1 MKFFSNICKDLFKR
15 KQIFDQISG
24 YEEEKWVLEQA
35 LSNEEPVHILLVGP
49 PGLGKTRFLKAIEKS
64 YPDLSYFALASGSTD
79 AGMINHCFENPPR
92 FLLID
97 EIEDMKQSDQATLLS
112 LLQDGCLVE
121 TKVSKTRRLDFTCS
135 VIATCNSVQRL
146 KPRLLSRFAII
157 EMKPYQNLKEF
168 KKVTMDV
175 LKHPLA
181 EYIAKGVYQS
191 SKNPNIR
198 ECVRIAS
205 MAKTEQEVLRIIR
218 VLSGSGSRQ

>member
-1 MKFFSNICKDLFKR
+1 MKFFSNCDLKHLFKR

-24 YEEEKWVLEQA
+24 YEEEKWILEQA
-35 LSNEEPVHILLVGP
+35 LNNEQPMHILLVGP
-49 PGLGKTRFLKAIEKS
+49 PGIGKTRFLKAIEKS
-64 YPDLSYFALASGSTD
+64 YPDLSYFALASGSTG
-79 AGMINHCFENPPR
+79 AGMYNHCFENPPR

-135 VIATCNSVQRL
+135 VFATCNSVERL

-157 EMKPYQNLKEF
+157 EMKPYQNLEEF

-175 LKHPLA
+175 LQHPLA
-181 EYIAKGVYQS
+181 EYIAQEVYQS

-205 MAKTEQEVLRIIR
+205 MAKTERDVLKILRI
-218 VLSGSGSRQ
+218 LK